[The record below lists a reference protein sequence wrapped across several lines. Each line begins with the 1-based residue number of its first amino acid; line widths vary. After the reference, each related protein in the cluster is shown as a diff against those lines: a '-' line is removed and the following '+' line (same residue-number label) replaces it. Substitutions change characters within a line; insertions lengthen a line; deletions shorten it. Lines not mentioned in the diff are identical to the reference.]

1 MLNELIFF
9 RYIFNWNYYLNKSCF
24 LVNINIDKY
33 YIIWKYDFEIILGKF
48 LYCRIRG
55 GGDKIVIVIV
65 NSNSWFRNYKEVIG
79 VWGEFLNCFENFII

>member
-1 MLNELIFF
+1 M
-9 RYIFNWNYYLNKSCF
+9 NKSCF

-55 GGDKIVIVIV
+55 GDKIVDWLCLILMVEFV
-65 NSNSWFRNYKEVIG
+65 LVCKVFYCWYRNYKEVIG
-79 VWGEFLNCFENFII
+79 VWGEFMNCFENFII